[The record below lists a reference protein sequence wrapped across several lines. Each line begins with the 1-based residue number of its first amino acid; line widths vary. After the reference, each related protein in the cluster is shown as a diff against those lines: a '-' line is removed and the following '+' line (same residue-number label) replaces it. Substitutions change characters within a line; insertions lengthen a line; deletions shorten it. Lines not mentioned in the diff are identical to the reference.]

1 MAGLVPVQP
10 VFYLVLLLLFSS
22 VARAEQHTPQQ
33 RQHYALPAQPL
44 AAALLQF
51 ARQVSKPLL
60 VDPAKLAGLQAPA
73 VTGEFSADEVLQK
86 LLAEQPLDAIPRVS
100 GWLIKAKPVAEQSVT
115 AAVTPVA
122 PSLVSAPA
130 MEVIAVRANGG
141 QYRHSSATA
150 QLPGATALKRQTLFA
165 QDALVAEDITD
176 FPALNVAN
184 AISRVPG
191 ISITREWG

>member
-51 ARQVSKPLL
+51 ARQVNKPLL
-60 VDPAKLAGLQAPA
+60 FDPAKLAGLQAPA

-165 QDALVAEDITD
+165 QDSLVA
-176 FPALNVAN
+176 
-184 AISRVPG
+184 
-191 ISITREWG
+191 